1 MFAALRAEPQ
11 PKEQVRKKLA
21 VDEDLFDKA
30 LEKLW
35 VHKGV
40 VLDFAENVVR
50 GEEPWRVSY
59 VLQGE
64 QKRAQID
71 QMMRFAESNS
81 CRMNSLV
88 RHFGDISTSASAC
101 GLCDFCAPDRCVA
114 QRFRTATTTERSTLY
129 RVLRTL
135 RSFPMKS
142 TGKLHGELFPNNE
155 MSRDEFEEVLGAMA
169 RAQLLTFADAVFE
182 KDGRQ
187 IPYRTV
193 SLTPAGRTLEET
205 APVQFVMKD
214 NGSQTAPRKSR
225 KKAGKPKVAK
235 ARKTAAASNESEID
249 ARIEQALRAWRLS
262 EAKRRKIPAFRIFS
276 DKTLRAIT
284 QICPTTDTEL
294 LTVPGV
300 GMGIVQKY
308 GSQIYRLVGSAR
320 GYTD

>member
-11 PKEQVRKKLA
+11 PKEQLRKTLR

-35 VHKGV
+35 IHKGV

-50 GEEPWRVSY
+50 GEELWRPSY
-59 VLQGE
+59 LLQGE

-71 QMMRFAESNS
+71 HMMRFAESNS

-88 RHFGDISTSASAC
+88 RHFGDTSTSASGC

-114 QRFRTATTTERSTLY
+114 QRFRTATDTERSTLY

-135 RSFPMKS
+135 QSFPMKS
-142 TGKLHGELFPNNE
+142 TGKLHGELFPNSE
-155 MSRDEFEEVLGAMA
+155 MSRDDFEEVLGAMA
-169 RAQLLTFADAVFE
+169 RAQLLMFADAVFE

-205 APVQFVMKD
+205 TPVQFVMKD
-214 NGSQTAPRKSR
+214 NGSQTVPRKSGR
-225 KKAGKPKVAK
+225 KRANQKLRRREKRLPRRTNRKPT
-235 ARKTAAASNESEID
+235 R
-249 ARIEQALRAWRLS
+249 ALSRH
-262 EAKRRKIPAFRIFS
+262 
-276 DKTLRAIT
+276 
-284 QICPTTDTEL
+284 C
-294 LTVPGV
+294 VPGDPV
-300 GMGIVQKY
+300 KPNAERFRRF
-308 GSQIYRLVGSAR
+308 GSSAIR
-320 GYTD
+320 RCAPSRKSVPPPMPNC

>member
-1 MFAALRAEPQ
+1 
-11 PKEQVRKKLA
+11 
-21 VDEDLFDKA
+21 
-30 LEKLW
+30 
-35 VHKGV
+35 
-40 VLDFAENVVR
+40 
-50 GEEPWRVSY
+50 
-59 VLQGE
+59 
-64 QKRAQID
+64 
-71 QMMRFAESNS
+71 
-81 CRMNSLV
+81 
-88 RHFGDISTSASAC
+88 
-101 GLCDFCAPDRCVA
+101 
-114 QRFRTATTTERSTLY
+114 
-129 RVLRTL
+129 
-135 RSFPMKS
+135 
-142 TGKLHGELFPNNE
+142 